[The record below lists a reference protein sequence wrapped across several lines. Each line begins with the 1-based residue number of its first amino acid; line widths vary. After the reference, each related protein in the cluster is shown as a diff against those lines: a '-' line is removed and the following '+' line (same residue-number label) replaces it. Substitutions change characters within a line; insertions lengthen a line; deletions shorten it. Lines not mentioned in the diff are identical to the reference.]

1 MGIVEED
8 VGAKGLQKRPLVA
21 PTKEQCLVQSHP
33 PLAQGKDHALVR
45 RCRASG
51 DQRGVNRRVLGRK
64 CPLNLVQGRQKAFER
79 ATRQRLLV
87 HLALVAC
94 KRLNPLLLTDAPG
107 LIAKYH
113 RVARSEEHTYELQSL
128 MRTLYSVLC

>member
-1 MGIVEED
+1 MIRRPPRSTRTDTLFPYTTLFRSED

-51 DQRGVNRRVLGRK
+51 DQRGANRRVLGRK

-79 ATRQRLLV
+79 ATR
-87 HLALVAC
+87 
-94 KRLNPLLLTDAPG
+94 
-107 LIAKYH
+107 
-113 RVARSEEHTYELQSL
+113 RSEEHTSELQSL
-128 MRTLYSVLC
+128 MRISYAVFCLKKKKNKK

>member
-1 MGIVEED
+1 MIRRPPRSTRTDTLFPYTTLFRSED

-51 DQRGVNRRVLGRK
+51 DQRGANRRVLGRK

-79 ATRQRLLV
+79 ATRQRLLGQ
-87 HLALVAC
+87 LALVAG
-94 KRLNPLLLTDAPG
+94 KRFTPLLLTDDR
-107 LIAKYH
+107 K
-113 RVARSEEHTYELQSL
+113 
-128 MRTLYSVLC
+128 SVV

>member
-1 MGIVEED
+1 MRHMAGGDVRAGRFDVVMGIVEED

-51 DQRGVNRRVLGRK
+51 DQRGANRRVLGRK
-64 CPLNLVQGRQKAFER
+64 C
-79 ATRQRLLV
+79 
-87 HLALVAC
+87 
-94 KRLNPLLLTDAPG
+94 
-107 LIAKYH
+107 
-113 RVARSEEHTYELQSL
+113 RSEEHTSELQSL
-128 MRTLYSVLC
+128 MRITYAVFCLKKKINKTRRSTT